1 MSQASQASQNPE
13 ENDFSMSGPLLVA
26 KLAEA
31 GIHPNDIKKLA
42 EAGLNTVESVA
53 FTPKKNLI
61 TIKGISDAKADKI
74 LAEGAISLTV
84 VIKCPHAMP
93 SAFSSEDSPTRLPEC
108 HRGSCTSVRA
118 RSHHY
123 WV

>member
-1 MSQASQASQNPE
+1 
-13 ENDFSMSGPLLVA
+13 MSGPLLVA

-74 LAEGAISLTV
+74 LAEGVYSLVPV
-84 VIKCPHAMP
+84 VRCIHARYLGC
-93 SAFSSEDSPTRLPEC
+93 SAENRPTWLPKRY
-108 HRGSCTSVRA
+108 RGPCASI
-118 RSHHY
+118 
-123 WV
+123 

>member
-1 MSQASQASQNPE
+1 MTNESSSAFPSTTTYSNAMSQASQASQNPE
-13 ENDFSMSGPLLVA
+13 EDDFSISGPVLVA

-74 LAEGAISLTV
+74 LAEGTVSLTG
-84 VIKCPHAMP
+84 VIRCTHVMH
-93 SAFSSEDSPTRLPEC
+93 SA
-108 HRGSCTSVRA
+108 
-118 RSHHY
+118 
-123 WV
+123 